1 MVVQTYTKTQSS
13 DPQSD
18 IRSLITTK
26 FFLETTLSADGVLIG
41 IKYDDSK
48 LTETEKQKLATY
60 LQNKG
65 FTVA

>member
-1 MVVQTYTKTQSS
+1 MVVQTYTKTQNS

-18 IRSLITTK
+18 IRSLIATK